1 MKTLKQLMI
10 VAVSATIVF
19 SSCTVEKRRYMD
31 GYHVEFFGKKD
42 KAGKVENTKNEE
54 AVAQQA
60 PVAAPTTVAVETPV
74 TPVAQQVAPAE
85 LTASVKEEVVITR
98 SAQTVTAVAPL
109 TKEEVKAAASEV
121 KSEVKEK
128 KSESKANAATGG
140 KSQLIAAIL
149 WFLVGGLGIHRFYMG
164 YIWQGVV
171 QLLTAGGC
179 GIWWLIDGIRILTGS
194 LQPKDGSWDTT
205 FDDL

>member
-42 KAGKVENTKNEE
+42 KAAKVENTKNEE

-60 PVAAPTTVAVETPV
+60 P
-74 TPVAQQVAPAE
+74 
-85 LTASVKEEVVITR
+85 
-98 SAQTVTAVAPL
+98 PL

-164 YIWQGVV
+164 YMWQGIV

>member
-1 MKTLKQLMI
+1 MKTLKQLLI
-10 VAVSATIVF
+10 VAISATIVF

-42 KAGKVENTKNEE
+42 KAAKAEATKNEE

-60 PVAAPTTVAVETPV
+60 PVAAPTVVAVETPV
-74 TPVAQQVAPAE
+74 APVASAPVASTE
-85 LTASVKEEVVITR
+85 LTASVKEEVIVTR
-98 SAQTVTAVAPL
+98 SAKTVTAVSPL
-109 TKEEVKAAASEV
+109 TKEETKAAASEV

-128 KSESKANAATGG
+128 KSESKSNAFGG

-164 YIWQGVV
+164 YMWQGVV